1 MILLSK
7 FNNKMICQKI
17 IYVNSLATNFKFKL
31 YVMILSSNFS
41 NFTISI
47 QVL

>member
-17 IYVNSLATNFKFKL
+17 IYVNSLATNFK